1 MAGKRGLKLTRP
13 HGPVWRVARRT
24 DPLAFSRIAPEDAW
38 TDAGNRFDVPGAGV
52 LYAADTPRACYVE
65 TLARF
70 RPTPRMLAEVDTDGD
85 YMNAGAIPAAWRE
98 DRVLARMEVDPNGPA
113 FVDIDTSTTL
123 THLAAQPDLR
133 AGLEA
138 LGVTDLDRG
147 ALYTSNR
154 RVTRLLALWLY
165 AQTDDT
171 GAGRYAG
178 LRYQSRLG
186 KQHTCWAIFADRT
199 QLTLLDA
206 HAITR
211 TDLDLVHVAN
221 EWSLSLH

>member
-1 MAGKRGLKLTRP
+1 
-13 HGPVWRVARRT
+13 
-24 DPLAFSRIAPEDAW
+24 
-38 TDAGNRFDVPGAGV
+38 
-52 LYAADTPRACYVE
+52 
-65 TLARF
+65 
-70 RPTPRMLAEVDTDGD
+70 MLAEVSTDGD
-85 YMNAGAIPAAWRE
+85 HMNAGAIPAAWRE
-98 DRVLARMEVDPNGPA
+98 DRVLARIDVDPYGPA
-113 FVDIDTSTTL
+113 FVDIDSSTTL

-147 ALYTSNR
+147 AVYKSNR
-154 RVTRLLALWLY
+154 RVTRLLALWLF

-171 GAGRYAG
+171 GAGLCAG

-199 QLTLLDA
+199 QLTLIDS

-211 TDLDLVHVAN
+211 TDLILAQVAS
-221 EWSLSLH
+221 EWSLSLR